1 MPCGPDA
8 RATPGCHS
16 RKTRGCLGAT
26 TTGSAVTAPRSRSL
40 STRRRASYSPRM
52 GQQKASFAAVRP
64 GNERQRWASMRWWK
78 RSRVAASRPSR
89 AAISRSRSP
98 FLQDVRSSALIRPRD
113 ATARRQSRVSAN
125 RSGSS
130 FNWSVAVMPISPPRW
145 SSPAGGS
152 GSLPLVGLGL
162 QEPTMPWHSIF
173 GRRPFAFTGKIT
185 RVEARLGQCGEALH
199 DATRRGRRT
208 RHEARRRVPPD
219 GDRLGPC
226 GGSRLCAG
234 RRERRLRPLAR
245 LRPRAGRQARA
256 LRQARPHAAL
266 YRPEPLPRGVR
277 PVRVP
282 RRLHAE
288 PRAGHRHR
296 DPAAAP
302 DRAGCQASRGGGRAD
317 PRAPAPRR
325 RHRLEPRGVRGPQ
338 RGLPHA
344 GPPRQRAD
352 RSHAKALD
360 GAHRQLQRLSTI
372 SSTEPASTPCPSSA
386 RSRCG
391 WAAWPSPC

>member
-1 MPCGPDA
+1 
-8 RATPGCHS
+8 
-16 RKTRGCLGAT
+16 
-26 TTGSAVTAPRSRSL
+26 
-40 STRRRASYSPRM
+40 
-52 GQQKASFAAVRP
+52 
-64 GNERQRWASMRWWK
+64 MRWWK

-208 RHEARRRVPPD
+208 RHETRRGVSPD
-219 GDRLGPC
+219 GNRLGPC
-226 GGSRLCAG
+226 GDP
-234 RRERRLRPLAR
+234 RLRPGGRGRGLRSSAR
-245 LRPRAGRQARA
+245 LRPCAGRQAGA
-256 LRQARPHAAL
+256 LRHARSPPTLH
-266 YRPEPLPRGVR
+266 RREPVPRGLR
-277 PVRVP
+277 PVRLP
-282 RRLHAE
+282 RRLHSA
-288 PRAGHRHR
+288 PRARHRHR
-296 DPAAAP
+296 HPAAAP
-302 DRAGCQASRGGGRAD
+302 DGIGRQAGRGGGR
-317 PRAPAPRR
+317 PHGRPPAPGRG
-325 RHRLEPRGVRGPQ
+325 HRLEPRRVRGAE

-344 GPPRQRAD
+344 GPSRQRAD
-352 RSHAKALD
+352 RGHAETLD
-360 GAHRQLQRLSTI
+360 
-372 SSTEPASTPCPSSA
+372 AS
-386 RSRCG
+386 RS
-391 WAAWPSPC
+391 